1 MRTLESRKDLRDKVR
16 DLYGLGGWGKR
27 CLSEGVPD
35 RRVISQIMLRLIGL
49 CERVEK
55 LDVPF
60 VVESDKG
67 RLMSIFNNERWNE
80 VREVR
85 FGSGYQ
91 VKDPWVVNVDQ
102 GVMDQ
107 WGQAKWYIS
116 DFGQL
121 CQNWRRVKRFELNAR
136 LRVRD
141 PQEDEEGE
149 KLGFQLKGF
158 ELNLSKNEKLSFLY
172 LNRFLSSSLST
183 LTSLNLKEHQLLPP
197 STQFELLRTYGSN
210 LESLET
216 TSSNQFDDNLP
227 LTHCISASCPSLTS
241 LSIGSRVNHLFPTLQ
256 LLSFLPSLETLILK
270 SVHSLELDKGRLEDC
285 LFGFPKL
292 KRLVCEPSHANV
304 EDGLR
309 QDREVAEEF
318 RRLNGREKEG
328 RRYRT
333 EVGFWRWRVEIED
346 V

>member
-1 MRTLESRKDLRDKVR
+1 
-16 DLYGLGGWGKR
+16 
-27 CLSEGVPD
+27 
-35 RRVISQIMLRLIGL
+35 MLRLIGL

-67 RLMSIFNNERWNE
+67 RLMTIFTDNERWNE

-85 FGSGYQ
+85 FGNGYQ
-91 VKDPWVVNVDQ
+91 VRDPWVVNVDQ

-121 CQNWRRVKRFELNAR
+121 SRKNWTRVNRFELNAR

-141 PQEDEEGE
+141 PPDEEDEEE
-149 KLGFQLKGF
+149 KLGFELESF

-172 LNRFLSSSLST
+172 LSRFLSSSLST
-183 LTSLNLKEHQLLPP
+183 LTSLTLKEHQLQLPP
-197 STQFELLRTYGSN
+197 TQFELLLRTYGSK

-227 LTHCISASCPSLTS
+227 LIHCISASCPSLTS
-241 LSIGSRVNHLFPTLQ
+241 LSIGSRVNHLLPTLQ
-256 LLSFLPSLETLILK
+256 LLSFLPSLETLVLK

-292 KRLVCEPSHANV
+292 KRFVCEPSHANV

-318 RRLNGREKEG
+318 RKLEGREKEG
-328 RRYRT
+328 RRCRT
-333 EVGFWRWRVEIED
+333 EVGFWRWRVEIEEE
-346 V
+346 